1 MLSVSPMVIWKSSS
15 LYTLST
21 KKHIKRLDSADR
33 CSILSVEMI
42 RSLIME
48 EDYRVEFDEFDQQD
62 FHNDIMEYDSKRSQR
77 IRESQ
82 GEEDEGQDD

>member
-1 MLSVSPMVIWKSSS
+1 
-15 LYTLST
+15 
-21 KKHIKRLDSADR
+21 
-33 CSILSVEMI
+33 
-42 RSLIME
+42 ME
-48 EDYRVEFDEFDQQD
+48 EDYRVDFDEFDQQD